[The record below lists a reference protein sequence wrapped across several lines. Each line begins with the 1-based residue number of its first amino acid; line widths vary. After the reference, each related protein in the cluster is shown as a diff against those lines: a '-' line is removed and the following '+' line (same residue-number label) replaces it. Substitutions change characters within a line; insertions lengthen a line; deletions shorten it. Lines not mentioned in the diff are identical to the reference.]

1 MSTTKLNCSLS
12 ATNCIFFRERKQIDG
27 ENNDILHI
35 ILNFDEFLK
44 DGRIIISEIKT
55 GLYEIYMLQRQL
67 IASKTVPIN
76 HSNCYH
82 YKKIVYSKWVK
93 KKPENVIAQVLWWNI

>member
-1 MSTTKLNCSLS
+1 MQFCQQQSWIVHWAQLIAYFSGKESRLM
-12 ATNCIFFRERKQIDG
+12 G

-82 YKKIVYSKWVK
+82 NKKIVHVYIQ
-93 KKPENVIAQVLWWNI
+93 NGF